1 MKNIQ
6 GFILVLIIISGV
18 CVPVMAA
25 SQEEDILGGVKNIT
39 VIVPTYQPAAIGSQE
54 SMIGYQSYLVDCAA
68 SLISLSNQVL
78 VIFGQEKFAW
88 NVPEKMGPVPASAP
102 APVTTAH
109 TPAYVSPVSGS
120 GNAISISNN
129 AFSPTSIIVPAGST
143 VMWTNNDDHAHR
155 IMFQNGQ
162 YSAFLMAPGQSS
174 SQQFNHPGTYDYSC
188 MLYPSM
194 QGRITVI

>member
-1 MKNIQ
+1 MK
-6 GFILVLIIISGV
+6 ILLSVFFVLFLFSGI
-18 CVPVMAA
+18 CPLTMAA

-39 VIVPTYQPAAIGSQE
+39 VVVPTYGTAPIGSQE

-78 VIFGQEKFAW
+78 VIFGQEKIVWAA
-88 NVPEKMGPVPASAP
+88 PDKMGTVTASAP
-102 APVTTAH
+102 APVAITQ
-109 TPAYVSPVSGS
+109 TPAYVSPVSSS

-129 AFSPTSIIVPAGST
+129 AFSPASIIVPVGTT

-155 IMFQNGQ
+155 IMFENGQ
-162 YSAFLMAPGQSS
+162 FTAFLMGPEQSS
-174 SQQFNHPGTYDYSC
+174 SQQFNRPGTYDYSC

-194 QGRITVI
+194 QGRITVV